1 MNTVNEY
8 LVVHV
13 VHVVRSVWHW
23 LLYDR
28 LAMPVMVR
36 RWPVPALCTS
46 ARARPPGKG
55 GGAGR
60 GRASRAWLPAGA
72 ERRCCVQQSA
82 GSGADRSSTVAGKG
96 ARERGAVRPG
106 RGRDR
111 RGPTVAT
118 KRPYVVRTGDVTS
131 VRSPAVH
138 VCESGRT
145 DTVSANV
152 KNGRYR
158 SRQKRDTS
166 WPWTRRSM

>member
-60 GRASRAWLPAGA
+60 ESESRPCSLL
-72 ERRCCVQQSA
+72 E
-82 GSGADRSSTVAGKG
+82 TV
-96 ARERGAVRPG
+96 ECTLRG
-106 RGRDR
+106 
-111 RGPTVAT
+111 
-118 KRPYVVRTGDVTS
+118 
-131 VRSPAVH
+131 
-138 VCESGRT
+138 
-145 DTVSANV
+145 VSAPF
-152 KNGRYR
+152 
-158 SRQKRDTS
+158 S
-166 WPWTRRSM
+166 

>member
-55 GGAGR
+55 GGARR

-82 GSGADRSSTVAGKG
+82 GSGADHSSTVAAKG

-131 VRSPAVH
+131 VRSPAVPGSEGQARS
-138 VCESGRT
+138 CMCAKAAGQT
-145 DTVSANV
+145 QSA
-152 KNGRYR
+152 R
-158 SRQKRDTS
+158 
-166 WPWTRRSM
+166 M